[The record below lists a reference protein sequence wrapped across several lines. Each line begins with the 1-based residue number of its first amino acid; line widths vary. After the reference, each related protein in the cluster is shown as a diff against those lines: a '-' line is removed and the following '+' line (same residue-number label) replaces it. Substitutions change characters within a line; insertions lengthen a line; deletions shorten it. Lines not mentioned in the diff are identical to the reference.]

1 RNSFPAEDSGVAK
14 KLREHGVVILGKAGL
29 SEWANSFGSNP
40 SGFGNLT
47 GQVLNAIDADQNPS
61 GSSSGSA
68 AAASAALS
76 MLTIGTETSGS
87 IISPSSTQGVVG
99 LRPTVGLV
107 PGYGIAPIDASQ
119 DTAGPIV
126 RTVSDAA
133 MTLQS
138 IAGPDP
144 EGDQE
149 YDDIFGPDYLSTGVI
164 PTPPAEVPDYMSALD
179 THFVQG
185 KRIGYNGTLT
195 PGSALQAAYDALT
208 AAGAIM
214 VSDPVTTVASIPAL
228 PSGYEQH
235 KTIDEY
241 YAHLGPDVP
250 IKSLAEEVADNQ
262 ANAQESLK
270 FGNSAHLSESLADI
284 SAGGANET
292 QYRTNLI
299 VRKAAYH
306 QAIDSM
312 LNMGTPNDPTDDV
325 IAVLGSVPSGPQAGY
340 PQITIP
346 MGYNATTRRTVNVSV
361 NGGAYDERTL
371 IGVGYVIEQATHLR
385 KPASEVDPSMYRCA
399 KTVPAAPFS
408 DRGGCNPDY
417 DTIMAKV
424 GTAPDLGF
432 SLETTSIKSLDSK
445 LDAGSLTS
453 EQLVK
458 AYLARIALTNAEGPA
473 TQAVRS
479 VNLDAIAE
487 AKALDDERGAFGARG
502 PLHGIPVLVDDS
514 FDVDGTPTTAGSIA
528 LQHSVP
534 TQDSKVV
541 AQLKA
546 AGAIILGKTN
556 VTELNG
562 LFDTNIPEG
571 YSSLGGQVL
580 VPSDTD
586 KTPGGSSAGSAAS
599 TASGLAAATVGLET
613 STDTAQLI
621 GPAAVNGVVG
631 LKPTVGLV
639 GRTGVLGVAKS
650 QDSPGPIARTVYDA
664 AAELQAM
671 AGHDPDDSATA
682 GAPIPTDYLAGL
694 TATALSGKKVAVV
707 TGVGATAAPYPS
719 AVTTVTG
726 LGASTTVG
734 VDVPTTSPQTLPTP
748 TVNPPSIVSREFKRD
763 LNAYLATGHAGGA
776 STLQGIIDYNIAN
789 PEEGL
794 KYQQGEL
801 TAAQAVDLTDSATE
815 TAYEGD
821 RDTGKDGAR
830 DYLDNILDAGTPG
843 DTTDDPD
850 VIMVPGGNAT
860 GAALVGIADRAGYP
874 VLTVPAGYGTGSAGR
889 NPIGITFIGGAYS
902 EAELLADGY
911 AFEQATKVRQ
921 APSFT
926 NPSMWRCVPQST
938 FFSPHE
944 CNPGDRAYTAQFSP
958 IPPPQEDQPD
968 TPVDPTP
975 PVGPGPAPAPT
986 PAPAPALPLLPKP
999 APPAAKA
1006 FKVGS
1011 ATAGSTHKSV
1021 QVTVQLPGGGTVT
1034 GTATASSKV
1043 KGKVKKVTLG
1053 RVSVKHKAGGTSHLT
1068 IRFSAAG
1075 MRALKAAKV
1084 LKVTIRVT
1092 FTPPGGKARVITKT
1106 VTVKSH

>member
-1 RNSFPAEDSGVAK
+1 
-14 KLREHGVVILGKAGL
+14 
-29 SEWANSFGSNP
+29 
-40 SGFGNLT
+40 
-47 GQVLNAIDADQNPS
+47 
-61 GSSSGSA
+61 
-68 AAASAALS
+68 
-76 MLTIGTETSGS
+76 
-87 IISPSSTQGVVG
+87 
-99 LRPTVGLV
+99 
-107 PGYGIAPIDASQ
+107 
-119 DTAGPIV
+119 
-126 RTVSDAA
+126 
-133 MTLQS
+133 
-138 IAGPDP
+138 
-144 EGDQE
+144 
-149 YDDIFGPDYLSTGVI
+149 
-164 PTPPAEVPDYMSALD
+164 
-179 THFVQG
+179 
-185 KRIGYNGTLT
+185 
-195 PGSALQAAYDALT
+195 
-208 AAGAIM
+208 
-214 VSDPVTTVASIPAL
+214 
-228 PSGYEQH
+228 
-235 KTIDEY
+235 
-241 YAHLGPDVP
+241 
-250 IKSLAEEVADNQ
+250 
-262 ANAQESLK
+262 
-270 FGNSAHLSESLADI
+270 
-284 SAGGANET
+284 
-292 QYRTNLI
+292 
-299 VRKAAYH
+299 
-306 QAIDSM
+306 
-312 LNMGTPNDPTDDV
+312 
-325 IAVLGSVPSGPQAGY
+325 
-340 PQITIP
+340 
-346 MGYNATTRRTVNVSV
+346 
-361 NGGAYDERTL
+361 
-371 IGVGYVIEQATHLR
+371 
-385 KPASEVDPSMYRCA
+385 
-399 KTVPAAPFS
+399 

-445 LDAGSLTS
+445 LNAGSLTS

-487 AKALDDERGAFGARG
+487 AKALDDERDAFGSRG

-546 AGAIILGKTN
+546 AGAIVLGKTN

-599 TASGLAAATVGLET
+599 TASGLAAATIGLET

-664 AAELQAM
+664 AVELQAM
-671 AGHDPDDSATA
+671 AGHDPGDSATA
-682 GAPIPTDYLAGL
+682 GAPTPTDYLAGL
-694 TATALSGKKVAVV
+694 SPTALSGKKVAVV
-707 TGVGATAAPYPS
+707 TGVGATAAPYP
-719 AVTTVTG
+719 AAITTVTG
-726 LGASTTVG
+726 LGATTAVG
-734 VDVPTTSPQTLPTP
+734 VDVPAVTPPATQTYPTP

-763 LNAYLATGHAGGA
+763 LNAYLGSGHAGGA
-776 STLQGIIDYNIAN
+776 STLQGIIAYNIAN

-815 TAYEGD
+815 TAYEDD
-821 RDTGKDGAR
+821 RDTGKDGAQ
-830 DYLDNILDAGTPG
+830 DYLDDILDAGTPA
-843 DTTDDPD
+843 DPTDDAD
-850 VIMVPGGNAT
+850 VIMVPGGNPT

-874 VLTVPAGYGTGSAGR
+874 VLTVPAGYGTGSTGR
-889 NPIGITFIGGAYS
+889 NPIGVTFIGAAYG
-902 EAELLADGY
+902 EADLLAEGY

-944 CNPGDRAYTAQFSP
+944 CNPGDRAYTAEFSP
-958 IPPPQEDQPD
+958 IPPPDEDQPD
-968 TPVDPTP
+968 TPAGPTP
-975 PVGPGPAPAPT
+975 PAGPGPAPAPT
-986 PAPAPALPLLPKP
+986 PEPVPALPLPKP
-999 APPAAKA
+999 VLPPAAKA

-1034 GTATASSKV
+1034 GTATASYKV

-1068 IRFSAAG
+1068 IKFSAAG

-1092 FTPPGGKARVITKT
+1092 FTPPGGKARVVTKT
-1106 VTVKSH
+1106 VTVKAAKTH